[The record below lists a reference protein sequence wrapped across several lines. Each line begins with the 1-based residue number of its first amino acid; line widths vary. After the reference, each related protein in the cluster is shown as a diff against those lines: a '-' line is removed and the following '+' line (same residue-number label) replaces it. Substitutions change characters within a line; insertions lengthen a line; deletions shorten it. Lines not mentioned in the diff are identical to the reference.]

1 MKRTVIMRDKDMI
14 AFLNKERKNPLF
26 TDIEVEPVSYREL
39 QEEILI
45 ERIKNPTGSYPSV
58 ERTLPNLVETIMYKE
73 RQMYD
78 RRYFNWMLT
87 YDYPDGQIY
96 VQTRHNTPRQAL
108 NRVTVTYEKDPQ
120 ATNSNS

>member
-14 AFLNKERKNPLF
+14 AFLNKERKNPLWS
-26 TDIEVEPVSYREL
+26 DVEVEPLTYREL

-45 ERIKNPTGSYPSV
+45 ERIKNPTGEYPI
-58 ERTLPNLVETIMYKE
+58 ERTLPNLVETVMYKE
-73 RQMYD
+73 RQIYD
-78 RRYFNWMLT
+78 QSYFNWMLT

-108 NRVTVTYEKDPQ
+108 NRVTVTYEKD
-120 ATNSNS
+120 S